1 MGITSAASGNE
12 SPAIIRLA
20 TERDAE
26 QIAAIYA
33 PNVTDTLISFEVEPP
48 TADDP

>member
-1 MGITSAASGNE
+1 MGTTSYASGSG

-20 TERDAE
+20 TEGDAE

-33 PNVTDTLISFEVEPP
+33 PNVTGTIISFELEPP
-48 TADDP
+48 TAD